1 MYKLKMQETVIE
13 RFKNGLTPGQVQ
25 KARELF
31 KRVTLN
37 SICEK
42 ANVPVSAIYNILRDR
57 DNRIDLLAKVI
68 LEAQAEI
75 KRREQTADSLPL

>member
-1 MYKLKMQETVIE
+1 MKETVIE
-13 RFKNGLTPGQVQ
+13 RFKNGLTSGQVQ

-42 ANVPVSAIYNILRDR
+42 TNVPVSAIYNILRDR